1 MMLRKVKWKILMSL
15 IQNNHNLYK
24 TMKGIDNF
32 ELIKPLLKFPNDDIY
47 YHLQILRRGKDHP
60 ELPAANRV
68 IKSYFICSL
77 ESLDYVEQEIK
88 DLCKFFGA
96 RAYINLA
103 PKSIKKTTMLQLKYL
118 AERAYIGDFKKIWK
132 SWNTCAGEIKGE
144 EPRWIVDIDAKTYD
158 EIFYIPKISKEISD
172 FIEKC
177 EPDTSPLFKVITEI
191 PTKTGCHLIT
201 TPFNLQQFK
210 EKYPDIDVHKN
221 NPTLLYCL

>member
-1 MMLRKVKWKILMSL
+1 M
-15 IQNNHNLYK
+15 
-24 TMKGIDNF
+24 IDNF

-77 ESLDYVEQEIK
+77 ESLNYVEQEIK
-88 DLCKFFGA
+88 DLCKLFGA

-118 AERAYIGDFKKIWK
+118 AQRAYEGDFKKIWK

-144 EPRWIVDIDAKTYD
+144 EPRWVVDIDDNNIKWNYVMDDIDTLEPYSID
-158 EIFYIPKISKEISD
+158 TKYIIN
-172 FIEKC
+172 
-177 EPDTSPLFKVITEI
+177 I
-191 PTKTGCHLIT
+191 PTKSGWHIIT

-210 EKYPDIDVHKN
+210 EKYPNIDVHKN

>member
-1 MMLRKVKWKILMSL
+1 M
-15 IQNNHNLYK
+15 
-24 TMKGIDNF
+24 IDNF
-32 ELIKPLLKFPNDDIY
+32 KLIKPLLTFPNDDIY

-68 IKSYFICSL
+68 IKPYFICSL

-118 AERAYIGDFKKIWK
+118 AQRAYEGDFKKIWK

-144 EPRWIVDIDAKTYD
+144 EPRWIVDIDGDINENELRKFIDELMPKTFD
-158 EIFYIPKISKEISD
+158 GRIICK
-172 FIEKC
+172 
-177 EPDTSPLFKVITEI
+177 I
-191 PTKTGCHLIT
+191 PTKNGIHLIT

>member
-1 MMLRKVKWKILMSL
+1 M
-15 IQNNHNLYK
+15 
-24 TMKGIDNF
+24 IDNF
-32 ELIKPLLKFPNDDIY
+32 KLIKPLLTFPNADIY

-77 ESLDYVEQEIK
+77 ESLDYVEDEIK
-88 DLCKFFGA
+88 KLCEFFGA

-118 AERAYIGDFKKIWK
+118 AQRAYEGDFKKIWK

-144 EPRWIVDIDAKTYD
+144 EPRWVVDIDSKDKFEILEIKRFINSLSAKMLLMLDT
-158 EIFYIPKISKEISD
+158 IPPTDRELVLI
-172 FIEKC
+172 
-177 EPDTSPLFKVITEI
+177 EI
-191 PTKTGCHLIT
+191 PTKNGVHLIT
-201 TPFNLQQFK
+201 KPFNLYQF
-210 EKYPDIDVHKN
+210 ERVYPKIDVHKN

>member
-1 MMLRKVKWKILMSL
+1 M
-15 IQNNHNLYK
+15 
-24 TMKGIDNF
+24 IDNF

-60 ELPAANRV
+60 ELPAANRM
-68 IKSYFICSL
+68 IKAYFICSL

-103 PKSIKKTTMLQLKYL
+103 PKSIKKTTMLQIKYL
-118 AERAYIGDFKKIWK
+118 AQRAYEGDFKKIWK

-144 EPRWIVDIDAKTYD
+144 ESRWVVDIDDNSDNYPIKDKVYNIETFID
-158 EIFYIPKISKEISD
+158 KI
-172 FIEKC
+172 C
-177 EPDTSPLFKVITEI
+177 EPRDVYPHRGAKVIINI
-191 PTKTGCHLIT
+191 PTKSGYHLIT

-210 EKYPDIDVHKN
+210 EEYPDIDVHKN

>member
-1 MMLRKVKWKILMSL
+1 MNEI
-15 IQNNHNLYK
+15 I
-24 TMKGIDNF
+24 IDNF
-32 ELIKPLLKFPNDDIY
+32 EIIKPLLIFPNDDIY

-68 IKSYFICSL
+68 IKTYFICNL
-77 ESLDYVEQEIK
+77 EGLDYVEDEIK
-88 DLCKFFGA
+88 KLCEFFGA

-103 PKSIKKTTMLQLKYL
+103 PKSIKKTTMLQIKYL
-118 AERAYIGDFKKIWK
+118 AQRAYEGDFKKIWK

-144 EPRWIVDIDAKTYD
+144 EPKWIVDIDAKTYD
-158 EIFYIPKISKEISD
+158 EIFYISKTSKEISY
-172 FIEKC
+172 FINYKC
-177 EPDTSPLFKVITEI
+177 DPIRVINGQNIPKVVTEI
-191 PTKTGCHLIT
+191 PTKSGYHLIT

>member
-1 MMLRKVKWKILMSL
+1 M
-15 IQNNHNLYK
+15 
-24 TMKGIDNF
+24 IDNF
-32 ELIKPLLKFPNDDIY
+32 KLIKSLLEFPNDDIY

-68 IKSYFICSL
+68 IKPYFICSL
-77 ESLDYVEQEIK
+77 ESLDYVEDEIK
-88 DLCKFFGA
+88 KLCEFFGA

-118 AERAYIGDFKKIWK
+118 AQRAYEGDFKKIWK

-144 EPRWIVDIDAKTYD
+144 EPRWVVDIDTYMD
-158 EIFYIPKISKEISD
+158 YYESEAFMD
-172 FIEKC
+172 FINNYIEPFNGDVKC
-177 EPDTSPLFKVITEI
+177 LEWI
-191 PTKTGCHLIT
+191 PTKNGYHLIT

>member
-1 MMLRKVKWKILMSL
+1 M
-15 IQNNHNLYK
+15 
-24 TMKGIDNF
+24 IDNF
-32 ELIKPLLKFPNDDIY
+32 ELIRSFLEFPNDDIY

-68 IKSYFICSL
+68 IKPYFICSL
-77 ESLDYVEQEIK
+77 ESLDYVEDEIK
-88 DLCKFFGA
+88 KLCEFFGA

-118 AERAYIGDFKKIWK
+118 AQRAYEGDFKKIWK

-144 EPRWIVDIDAKTYD
+144 KPRWVVDIDSKDKFEILEIKRFINSLSAKILPMLDT
-158 EIFYIPKISKEISD
+158 IPPTNRE
-172 FIEKC
+172 
-177 EPDTSPLFKVITEI
+177 LVLTEI
-191 PTKTGCHLIT
+191 PTKNGIHLIT
-201 TPFNLQQFK
+201 KPFNLQQFK

>member
-1 MMLRKVKWKILMSL
+1 M
-15 IQNNHNLYK
+15 
-24 TMKGIDNF
+24 IDNF

-60 ELPAANRV
+60 ELPAANRM
-68 IKSYFICSL
+68 IKAYFICSL

-118 AERAYIGDFKKIWK
+118 AERAYIGDYKKIWK

-144 EPRWIVDIDAKTYD
+144 EPRWIVDIDHNVDDPNLEPAWGA
-158 EIFYIPKISKEISD
+158 IAD
-172 FIEKC
+172 FIDKEC
-177 EPDTSPLFKVITEI
+177 EPHTLLHNPLRIAKVITDI
-191 PTKTGCHLIT
+191 PTKNGYHLIT

>member
-1 MMLRKVKWKILMSL
+1 MINNFKI
-15 IQNNHNLYK
+15 
-24 TMKGIDNF
+24 
-32 ELIKPLLKFPNDDIY
+32 IKPLLEFPNNDIY

-60 ELPAANRV
+60 ELSAANRV

-77 ESLDYVEQEIK
+77 ESLDYVEDEIK
-88 DLCKFFGA
+88 KLCEFFGA

-118 AERAYIGDFKKIWK
+118 AQRAYEGDFKKIWK

-144 EPRWIVDIDAKTYD
+144 KPRWIVDIDYPLEDKFLD
-158 EIFYIPKISKEISD
+158 SIFWNILEELDPKGSK
-172 FIEKC
+172 FIA
-177 EPDTSPLFKVITEI
+177 EI
-191 PTKTGCHLIT
+191 PTKSGYHLIT